1 MLSAESSI
9 RDNIDKLLPD
19 ATDEEKKAFLEDLN
33 QNGLII
39 NGVRIKGV
47 TADTSINGMI
57 EKINSTEDA
66 GVKASYLS
74 SSNQFVLVTSETGKG
89 REITLDGASK
99 AILEP
104 ELTAE
109 NLWTAASKKQIPT
122 R

>member
-1 MLSAESSI
+1 M
-9 RDNIDKLLPD
+9 
-19 ATDEEKKAFLEDLN
+19 N

-57 EKINSTEDA
+57 EKINSNEDA

-74 SSNQFVLVTSETGKG
+74 SSNQFVLVTSETGKEG
-89 REITLDGASK
+89 RLPLTALQK
-99 AILEP
+99 PFLEP
-104 ELTAE
+104 GLTAE
-109 NLWTAASKKQIPT
+109 NLWTAASNKQIPT

>member
-1 MLSAESSI
+1 M
-9 RDNIDKLLPD
+9 
-19 ATDEEKKAFLEDLN
+19 N

-57 EKINSTEDA
+57 EKINSNEDA

-99 AILEP
+99 AIFGARNDSGEFVDSSFKETLRC
-104 ELTAE
+104 L
-109 NLWTAASKKQIPT
+109 
-122 R
+122 